1 MPLNFTMKGAD
12 RIDNGALS
20 TRAFNKLVEQ
30 AFIVMGEYWHTHMRK
45 KHFKVSAYQEYGY
58 ARRSNKYTKAKAK
71 KLNHIRPLEF
81 SGVSKALSATANIYA
96 TKNSVRVTMP
106 GVRAFN
112 LRAKG
117 QQYDMHDEF
126 TRITPR
132 ELRELEQVAE
142 KQLTKLV
149 DAALKQR

>member
-1 MPLNFTMKGAD
+1 MPFKFTMKGSD
-12 RIDNGALS
+12 RIDNGVLK
-20 TRAFNKLVEQ
+20 TGKFNKLVEQ
-30 AFIVMGEYWHTHMRK
+30 ALLAVGKYWHSHMRK

-58 ARRSNKYTKAKAK
+58 AFRSTKYTKMKAK
-71 KLNHIRPLEF
+71 RVHHVRPLEF

-112 LRAKG
+112 LRSKG
-117 QQYDMHDEF
+117 QKYDMHEEF
-126 TRITPR
+126 TKITAK
-132 ELRELEQVAE
+132 ELAELEQVAE
-142 KQLTKLV
+142 KKLTKLV